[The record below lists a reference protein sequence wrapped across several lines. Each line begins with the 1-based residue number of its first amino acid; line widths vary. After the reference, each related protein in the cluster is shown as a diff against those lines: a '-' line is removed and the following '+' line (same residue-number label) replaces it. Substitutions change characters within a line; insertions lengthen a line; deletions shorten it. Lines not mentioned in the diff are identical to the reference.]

1 MAFCTKCGAPL
12 GENARFCG
20 KCGAPNSM
28 PQQQGFQQ
36 SDYQQPI
43 NQQPFTQPYTQ
54 QAAPSCVAT
63 PAKAVSSFGKIAKW
77 LIPLISVFVVAA
89 VAAVVFVFMNYGNV
103 FKSDEELIRER
114 IQAYEDACNNG
125 DYEAML
131 ECMDAQTQA
140 LMEVTMGFMDGLFTE
155 GTGMDFGITDMFGL
169 AGLMGDYCHIE
180 IKNIAIDGEYATV
193 TVVMS
198 TDVYVH
204 EASAEE
210 AELPMVKEDG
220 DWYIGGLDNMISDR
234 MGLY

>member
-12 GENARFCG
+12 GENDRFCG
-20 KCGAPNSM
+20 KCGSPKSM
-28 PQQQGFQQ
+28 QQQQGFQQ
-36 SDYQQPI
+36 SAYQQPLY
-43 NQQPFTQPYTQ
+43 QQPFNQPYPPQ
-54 QAAPSCVAT
+54 AVPSYVAAP
-63 PAKAVSSFGKIAKW
+63 AKTVSSFGKIAKW
-77 LIPLISVFVVAA
+77 LIPLISVLVVAG
-89 VAAVVFVFMNYGNV
+89 VALFIFMYYGNV

-114 IQAYEDACNNG
+114 IQAYEDACNDG

-131 ECMDAQTQA
+131 DCMDSQTQA
-140 LMEVTMGFMDGLFTE
+140 LMEATMGFMDGLFAE
-155 GTGMDFGITDMFGL
+155 GTGMDFGMTDMFWL

-180 IKNIAIDGEYATV
+180 IKNIAINGEYATV

-198 TDVYVH
+198 TDVYGH
-204 EASAEE
+204 KSSTEE

>member
-12 GENARFCG
+12 GENDRFCG
-20 KCGAPNSM
+20 KCGAPKSM

-36 SDYQQPI
+36 SAYQQPLY
-43 NQQPFTQPYTQ
+43 QQPFNQPYPP
-54 QAAPSCVAT
+54 QAAPSCVAA
-63 PAKAVSSFGKIAKW
+63 PAKTVSSFGKIAKW
-77 LIPLISVFVVAA
+77 LIPLISVLVVAG
-89 VAAVVFVFMNYGNV
+89 VALFIFLNYGNV

-114 IQAYEDACNNG
+114 IQAYEDACNDG

-131 ECMDAQTQA
+131 DCMDSQTQA
-140 LMEVTMGFMDGLFTE
+140 LMEATMGFMDGLFAE

-198 TDVYVH
+198 ADLYGQ
-204 EASAEE
+204 EASTEE

-220 DWYIGGLDNMISDR
+220 DWFIGGLDNMVSDR
-234 MGLY
+234 MGIY